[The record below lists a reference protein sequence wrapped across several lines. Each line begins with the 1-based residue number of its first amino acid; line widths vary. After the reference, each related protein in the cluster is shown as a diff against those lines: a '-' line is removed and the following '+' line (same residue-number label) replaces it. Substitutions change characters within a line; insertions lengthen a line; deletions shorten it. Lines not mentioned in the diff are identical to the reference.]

1 MTNPERNKHAE
12 VPPAWLIRAGK
23 HGERED
29 TNIEEGVASVGWD
42 QLPDLT
48 GISNRDEIVAII
60 SDALPEASKNQI
72 ANYTA
77 QVWAMRAKVRV
88 GDLVVLPRKKTS
100 QLALGIV
107 TRGYWYRNIPDSDT
121 RPPHV
126 VSVDWKRTDVP
137 RTAVKQDLLYSLG
150 AFLTLCSIKRN
161 DARWRLHQLLLTGQD
176 PGARVVPTTA
186 TMDDAVHSME
196 TVARRTGNV
205 VDTSDNINDGGTDPT
220 DSDGLDF
227 DLERLGRDQIQAHI
241 AEHFAG
247 HELGHLVAEILR
259 SEGFFTEESPAGPDG
274 GIDVFAGRGPLGL
287 DSPRL
292 IVQVKS
298 SPTPLNVKIV
308 RELNGVLSA
317 QNADQG
323 LLVAWGGLNRSA
335 RRELRDQFFRVR
347 VWDADD
353 LIDAVFRNHDKLSE
367 EIRAGLPLK
376 RIWSLAKD

>member
-1 MTNPERNKHAE
+1 M
-12 VPPAWLIRAGK
+12 
-23 HGERED
+23 
-29 TNIEEGVASVGWD
+29 
-42 QLPDLT
+42 
-48 GISNRDEIVAII
+48 
-60 SDALPEASKNQI
+60 
-72 ANYTA
+72 
-77 QVWAMRAKVRV
+77 
-88 GDLVVLPRKKTS
+88 
-100 QLALGIV
+100 
-107 TRGYWYRNIPDSDT
+107 
-121 RPPHV
+121 
-126 VSVDWKRTDVP
+126 
-137 RTAVKQDLLYSLG
+137 
-150 AFLTLCSIKRN
+150 
-161 DARWRLHQLLLTGQD
+161 
-176 PGARVVPTTA
+176 
-186 TMDDAVHSME
+186 
-196 TVARRTGNV
+196 
-205 VDTSDNINDGGTDPT
+205 
-220 DSDGLDF
+220 DF

-247 HELGHLVAEILR
+247 HELGHLVAEVLKA
-259 SEGFFTEESPAGPDG
+259 EGFFTEESPAGPDG

-347 VWDADD
+347 VWDADG

-367 EIRAGLPLK
+367 EIRADLPLK